1 MLRVNLAPYITKA
14 LRKAIMK
21 RSYLKNFYFK
31 KQTPESMK
39 KCKKPKKASLVNCIR
54 RSQGAILKVLIHRR

>member
-14 LRKAIMK
+14 LRKSTMK
-21 RSYLKNFYFK
+21 ISYLKNFYFK

-39 KCKKPKKASLVNCIR
+39 KCKKQKKL
-54 RSQGAILKVLIHRR
+54 L